1 MAILLKVACAAVSAN
16 TDLPSSLAEGTDVTP
31 PSSQEEGAASST
43 AQPAAV
49 HALNILRA
57 LYRDSRLG
65 DHVVSFIPMGIKV
78 AIAGFAAS
86 LWPVS
91 GRN

>member
-1 MAILLKVACAAVSAN
+1 MEVLLKVAYAAVM
-16 TDLPSSLAEGTDVTP
+16 DP
-31 PSSQEEGAASST
+31 PSSQAEGVANST

-65 DHVVSFIPMGIKV
+65 DHVVSFIPEGIKV
-78 AIAGFAAS
+78 AITGFAAN

-91 GRN
+91 EN